1 MVVDDFDVNGSRQDI
16 ASEGRAIS
24 SLVDMRVLLPG
35 GGTLGR
41 VDELLVDI
49 RSGRITY
56 VVARCRDGRRKTIP
70 WRLIKCQGGNFML
83 KVLTG
88 NPP

>member
-1 MVVDDFDVNGSRQDI
+1 VNEYGQ
-16 ASEGRAIS
+16 GRNSGRKAIS
-24 SLVDMRVLLPG
+24 SLVDMRVILPG

-56 VVARCRDGRRKTIP
+56 VVARCRDGSRKTIP
-70 WRLIKCQGGNFML
+70 WHLVKCQGGNL
-83 KVLTG
+83 KLRDCTG
-88 NPP
+88 EAP